1 MLLNSLKEH
10 KMWNNE
16 EWNFFKQH
24 LSLMLR
30 KTDCIL
36 VLADNT
42 KIRCNLQNINKDSS
56 LKELWV
62 NNTETL
68 TPVLIDLNFL
78 KKVIRLD

>member
-1 MLLNSLKEH
+1 
-10 KMWNNE
+10 MWNSE
-16 EWNFFKQH
+16 EWGFFKQN
-24 LSLMLR
+24 LISMLK

-42 KIRCNLQNINKDSS
+42 KIYCNLRNIDKDSS
-56 LKELWV
+56 LTELWV